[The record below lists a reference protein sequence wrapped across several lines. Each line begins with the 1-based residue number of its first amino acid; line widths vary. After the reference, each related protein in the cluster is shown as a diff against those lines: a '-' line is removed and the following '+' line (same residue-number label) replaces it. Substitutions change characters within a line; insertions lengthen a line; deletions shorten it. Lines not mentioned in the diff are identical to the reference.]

1 MKIKTLNW
9 AAIAFVSAAT
19 LTFTSCSST
28 PKGGSEPTVTTQEG
42 VPGGT
47 MVETYTTKASVQ
59 AIDAA
64 TREVTMVTSEGK
76 TSKIIAGPKVKN
88 FNQIQIGDQITATV
102 TKTVDVSL
110 LEPGETRGASQSSV
124 SGSASEGTKP
134 SATRSDTAEATARI
148 EALDA
153 KDRKVTLRFSDG
165 TAETFDVRKDI
176 DMSKAHLGQ
185 EILIRSTEAVAVRV
199 EKP

>member
-1 MKIKTLNW
+1 
-9 AAIAFVSAAT
+9 
-19 LTFTSCSST
+19 
-28 PKGGSEPTVTTQEG
+28 
-42 VPGGT
+42 
-47 MVETYTTKASVQ
+47 MVETYTTTASVQ

-76 TSKIIAGPKVKN
+76 TSKITASPKVKN
-88 FNQIQIGDQITATV
+88 FNQIQIGDQVTATV

-110 LEPGETRGASQSSV
+110 LEPGETRSPGQSSV

-134 SATRSDTAEATARI
+134 GAMTSQTVQATARI

-153 KDRKVTLRFSDG
+153 KHRKVTLRFSDG
-165 TAETFDVRKDI
+165 SAENFDVRKDI

-185 EILIRSTEAVAVRV
+185 QVLIRSTEEVAVRV

>member
-1 MKIKTLNW
+1 
-9 AAIAFVSAAT
+9 
-19 LTFTSCSST
+19 
-28 PKGGSEPTVTTQEG
+28 

-88 FNQIQIGDQITATV
+88 FNQIQIGDQVTATV
-102 TKTVDVSL
+102 TKTVEVSL

-134 SATRSDTAEATARI
+134 SAMRSDTAEATARI

-153 KDRKVTLRFSDG
+153 KQRKATLRFADG